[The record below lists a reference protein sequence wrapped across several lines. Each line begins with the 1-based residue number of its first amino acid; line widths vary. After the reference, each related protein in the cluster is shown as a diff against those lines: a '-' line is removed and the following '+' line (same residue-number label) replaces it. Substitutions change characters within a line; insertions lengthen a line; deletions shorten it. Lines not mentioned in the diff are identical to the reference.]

1 MVASLLE
8 EGADERRQDAAN
20 ETQQEFCFGLPGAIA
35 PAGEFDPAGLL
46 RDRSKAEVYR
56 WRESELTH
64 GRVAMLASA
73 GFLVRAPC
81 SNPSPSPSP
90 SPNASPSPSP
100 KPKPNP
106 SPTPSPSPSPSRDPN
121 QVSLAPLGLVS
132 LGELGAPGLLSL
144 DAPPGLAAALA
155 PPV

>member
-56 WRESELTH
+56 W
-64 GRVAMLASA
+64 
-73 GFLVRAPC
+73 
-81 SNPSPSPSP
+81 
-90 SPNASPSPSP
+90 
-100 KPKPNP
+100 
-106 SPTPSPSPSPSRDPN
+106 
-121 QVSLAPLGLVS
+121 
-132 LGELGAPGLLSL
+132 
-144 DAPPGLAAALA
+144 
-155 PPV
+155 

>member
-90 SPNASPSPSP
+90 SPSP
-100 KPKPNP
+100 NL
-106 SPTPSPSPSPSRDPN
+106 TLTRT
-121 QVSLAPLGLVS
+121 
-132 LGELGAPGLLSL
+132 LSL
-144 DAPPGLAAALA
+144 TLVNRSAFATELLVDDPSLHLVLSEAGQP
-155 PPV
+155 